1 MFTPSVRKTS
11 SKGPENLRV
20 PVPDALKPLPYCQ
33 VAGLLG
39 DPRGIGVRGDSQ
51 DVNTAG
57 PDLDHDQHVQGPE
70 QEHLDGEEVQRQDP
84 SSLGP
89 QDSLQV
95 EPPRRGAGPSPA
107 RRSNVRIFVA
117 DTLMPSWASSP
128 RILMHPQLGL
138 SLPIP
143 TMRARTSSGI
153 GGL

>member
-107 RRSNVRIFVA
+107 RAATYGS
-117 DTLMPSWASSP
+117 
-128 RILMHPQLGL
+128 
-138 SLPIP
+138 SLPTP
-143 TMRARTSSGI
+143 
-153 GGL
+153 